1 MSETMLLDI
10 DPVLLERVR
19 RLAASRGWG
28 QQAAI
33 THLLEHGLFACE
45 VEQAAPLDDSDAT
58 ALQAAIDALER
69 IDNDPGFSLIGR
81 LDDGSDEAVAT
92 DMDSGAT
99 GRDTPIR

>member
-1 MSETMLLDI
+1 MNETLLLDI

-19 RLAASRGWG
+19 RVAASRGWS

-45 VEQAAPLDDSDAT
+45 VEQEARLDDSDAT
-58 ALQAAIDALER
+58 ALQAAIEALER

-81 LDDGSDEAVAT
+81 LDASDEAG
-92 DMDSGAT
+92 SGEGFAAKDPR
-99 GRDTPIR
+99 GPIR